1 MKGNETRERI
11 FRAAMQLAARD
22 GLMTLTLEKVAEES
36 GLSKGGVIHH
46 FATKEA
52 LLGGVIAHFTDQVER
67 EMTRLVAEDPNP
79 TFRWV
84 RAMLRMMTDRD
95 SDSVDGLPFRQ
106 DMERFMLSVLAA
118 TIHNPELVKPVQA
131 IGQRLRGR
139 LTSVPEEGIEQ
150 LMMWLAMD
158 GLFLWQFVGL
168 LNSDDPLIDD
178 VHEYL
183 QNRLQQLSTPGHEKS
198 RSLRPRST
206 RKITKTKSPNVGH
219 KKKSHH
225 LNPERHVLRRRAV
238 DRNEEMGLDHLH
250 SHHRH
255 CIDCRLETIY
265 LFIKSIGCT
274 EPKQNLSRL
283 DNPEHSPSCRSCFG
297 KARTEK
303 SSDQNRCPLR

>member
-198 RSLRPRST
+198 RSLRPQST
-206 RKITKTKSPNVGH
+206 RKIAKTKSPNVGH
-219 KKKSHH
+219 KKKS
-225 LNPERHVLRRRAV
+225 A
-238 DRNEEMGLDHLH
+238 
-250 SHHRH
+250 
-255 CIDCRLETIY
+255 
-265 LFIKSIGCT
+265 
-274 EPKQNLSRL
+274 
-283 DNPEHSPSCRSCFG
+283 PSQPR
-297 KARTEK
+297 KARSSKK
-303 SSDQNRCPLR
+303 SGGSK